1 MHLARGQFFLY
12 QTIQLVVRAE
22 LAQASFLGTNI
33 FLHSANLQATIQV
46 AGFLQV
52 LPKSSFKKLLLGTG
66 LWHHAKMS
74 TSLKSPDGLK
84 IAECEK
90 GQLSTR
96 PPTSY
101 VPEVDILTPK
111 EEPQVFKVKLPD
123 KSHLS
128 MPIFSHG
135 NNKEYLAHIV
145 AFLLIIVQK
154 RLSKKCR
161 MFAKAVVRRSEAL
174 KNLQEAVGSQDTI
187 SMNMDV
193 MAHNV

>member
-1 MHLARGQFFLY
+1 
-12 QTIQLVVRAE
+12 
-22 LAQASFLGTNI
+22 
-33 FLHSANLQATIQV
+33 
-46 AGFLQV
+46 
-52 LPKSSFKKLLLGTG
+52 
-66 LWHHAKMS
+66 MS